1 MNFIINVIA
10 EWGFLWGK
18 KVENKHKDNEIVKYR

>member
-18 KVENKHKDNEIVKYR
+18 KVENKHKDSEIGK